1 VFITGEYADTD
12 IGLPMIP
19 AVAKITA
26 TDAAAE
32 MEEVLMKSDRDNVEE
47 GNGEDNGSSSR
58 SISG

>member
-1 VFITGEYADTD
+1 VFITGEDADTG

-32 MEEVLMKSDRDNVEE
+32 MEEVLRMKSDRDNVEE
-47 GNGEDNGSSSR
+47 VNGEETESESSSR
-58 SISG
+58 